1 MIPSPANPQSWNRY
15 SYVQNNPIAYNDP
28 TGHMIDDGCQDYG
41 CGSTT
46 PVDYDYNPGNHYDGD
61 EEEDDDVEPII
72 PVAHPASCSGCPMVT
87 TVVSPFPSSM
97 TYHFLDKSVIYR
109 LPIYDHSYYP
119 PKIIGYQM
127 LYYTQDDVHF
137 SMKDFLI
144 PSDPLTLTSTVHD
157 AANAL
162 LWLGERNLGRLSKFL
177 APLCPE
183 CFSAIG
189 VMAALDSANSAITI
203 DGHLETDF
211 YYLAPGFPIDFNTPF
226 DPKKIQ

>member
-1 MIPSPANPQSWNRY
+1 MPGYTNPQNLNRY
-15 SYVQNNPIAYNDP
+15 GYVNNNPLRYTDR
-28 TGHMIDDGCQDYG
+28 TRHMMDDGCRDYG

-46 PVDYDYNPGNHYDGD
+46 PVDYDYTPGNNNNGD
-61 EEEDDDVEPII
+61 EEEDGDPEPVI
-72 PVAHPASCSGCPMVT
+72 PVVPPDSCSGCPIVT
-87 TVVSPFPSSM
+87 TVVSPYPSSM

-119 PKIIGYQM
+119 PKIIGYQT
-127 LYYTQDDVHF
+127 LYYTQDDIHF
-137 SMKDFLI
+137 SLKNFLI

-162 LWLGERNLGRLSKFL
+162 LWLGERNLGGMSKLL
-177 APLCPE
+177 APVCPE

-189 VMAALDSANSAITI
+189 VMAALDSANSAITV
-203 DGHLETDF
+203 DGHLERSI
-211 YYLAPGFPIDFNTPF
+211 YYLPPGFPINFNTPF